1 MSVWRLFTIVQH
13 RAGLL
18 PYPDFT
24 WWSPPSFILSCLEI
38 DLAITCASIPIF
50 WPVVQKSLSAIFVSV
65 EVEIKEDQVEDE
77 FGLAYRLEHMKSN
90 GRQSLR
96 SSSSSAST
104 YRLTSDLESGR
115 SEEPP
120 VQKFSVGIDPLGP
133 EAQSGAG
140 LETHIRSQPKPKWD
154 L

>member
-13 RAGLL
+13 RAGLV

-38 DLAITCASIPIF
+38 DLAITCASVPIF
-50 WPVVQKSLSAIFVSV
+50 WPVVQKSLAAIFVSF
-65 EVEIKEDQVEDE
+65 EVEIKEDQAEDDH
-77 FGLAYRLEHMKSN
+77 GLAYRLEHMKSN
-90 GRQSLR
+90 GQDSLR

-104 YRLTSDLESGR
+104 YGLTSDLESGR
-115 SEEPP
+115 SEELP
-120 VQKFSVGIDPLGP
+120 VKKFSVGIDPLGP

-140 LETHIRSQPKPKWD
+140 LKTHIRSQPKSNWHM
-154 L
+154 